1 MIALSKRVIQVLID
15 DDLLGA
21 LDEASRSE
29 HRSRAH
35 VIRQACSDYLAR
47 HRAEIL
53 DRLYQEGYE
62 RMPEDSAIGETQLAL
77 LGDVLVEE
85 RW

>member
-1 MIALSKRVIQVLID
+1 MSKRVIQVPID

-29 HRSRAH
+29 HRSRAQ
-35 VIRQACSDYLAR
+35 VIREACSDYLAR
-47 HRAEIL
+47 RRVAIL

-62 RMPEDSAIGETQLAL
+62 RIPEDSASGETQLAL
-77 LGDVLVEE
+77 LGEILPEE

>member
-1 MIALSKRVIQVLID
+1 MNKKVIQVPIE

-29 HRSRAH
+29 KRSRADL
-35 VIRQACSDYLAR
+35 IRQACRDYLR
-47 HRAEIL
+47 RRREQTL

-62 RMPEDSAIGETQLAL
+62 RVPEDSAIGQAQVAL
-77 LGDVLVEE
+77 LGQVLTDGT
-85 RW
+85 W